1 MVKVVNEFS
10 TVALATIDGGRVAA
24 AINQELKKA
33 ALDCDDRPGE
43 SRPRKIVVEILMV
56 PVADETGLADSVK
69 LACKIKASHPDRR
82 SRVFDMSLR
91 KGGKL
96 AYDEESLDNVDQQTL
111 DFKSS

>member
-1 MVKVVNEFS
+1 MAKTVLEFS
-10 TVALATIDGGRVAA
+10 AQSLATIDGGRIAA

-43 SRPRKIVVEILMV
+43 KRARKINVALEMV
-56 PVADETGLADSVK
+56 PVLDEKGLADSVK
-69 LACKIKASHPDRR
+69 VRATIKATHPDRR

-96 AYDEESLDNVDQQTL
+96 AYDEESLENVDQQTL
-111 DFKSS
+111 GLK